1 MIVFE
6 MVIYILYLII
16 KALRKYIDS
25 NSKTNSEELPKVKVR
40 KSMKGILIVVACNVL
55 IIVAITATV
64 YVQKNHDIYYTEN
77 VIILQNKTDEDIF
90 TELLNKNEIVFEVLD
105 GTRVKMQNKNDFLKA
120 EDIIKDNSIGFSTI
134 TIEK

>member
-25 NSKTNSEELPKVKVR
+25 NSKTNSEELPKVRVR